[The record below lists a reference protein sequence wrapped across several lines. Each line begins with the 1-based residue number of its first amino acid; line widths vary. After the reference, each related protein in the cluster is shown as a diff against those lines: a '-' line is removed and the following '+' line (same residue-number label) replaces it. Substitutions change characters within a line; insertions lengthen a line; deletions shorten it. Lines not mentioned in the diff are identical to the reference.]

1 MASGLLYSMLVQ
13 LNNQGVRPMSDHN
26 DSNQKYKH
34 ISGNVYQIGLNHP
47 QAGLNAAPPRS
58 SRVIKAETLKGES
71 LNSKPAHLASDAS
84 EIIGKRVSRPSTL
97 PAPETRLA
105 AQLASILEPK
115 QKISASTSTPE
126 LTVSAMKENFK
137 SLTDLQARL
146 RFAIKDLEDLIK
158 I

>member
-1 MASGLLYSMLVQ
+1 
-13 LNNQGVRPMSDHN
+13 MSDHN

-71 LNSKPAHLASDAS
+71 LNSKHLASDAS
-84 EIIGKRVSRPSTL
+84 ELIGKRVSRPSTL

-115 QKISASTSTPE
+115 QKTSTSTPE